1 MAEVLAEAGADPFG
15 LGFGVAV
22 LAAALSVI
30 GSLVAFACVGHSRYS
45 HKFRVVWLAAAAV
58 SLGGV
63 GQWLANS
70 VALLGLRI
78 PGTQILYTASLATAA
93 LAVSVAGALGGLV
106 LAGTS
111 YDLRRLIAGGLTM
124 GLSSGLSTYLTL
136 DALAIRGHVAESL
149 WLIGAAALVAM
160 LVSTATLWM
169 LQSVR
174 RLRLRLPAA
183 LLFAIGVAATYYLA
197 FAALDF
203 QVEPEGRA
211 PGGLTLFGVVFPMFV
226 LGTLGL
232 TLPITAVLI
241 APDRRDQAPQQATRP
256 VRPTLVGS
264 ARNTR

>member
-1 MAEVLAEAGADPFG
+1 MAEVLADAGADPFG
-15 LGFGVAV
+15 LGFGVAI

-78 PGTQILYTASLATAA
+78 PGTQILYTPSLATAA
-93 LAVSVAGALGGLV
+93 LAVSVAGALGGLL

-111 YDLRRLIAGGLTM
+111 FDLRRLVAGGLTM
-124 GLSSGLSTYLTL
+124 GLASGLSTYLTL
-136 DALAIRGHVAESL
+136 DALAIRGRVSESL
-149 WLIGAAALVAM
+149 WLIGAASLVAM
-160 LVSTATLWM
+160 LVSTTTLWM

-183 LLFAIGVAATYYLA
+183 LVFAAGVAATYYLA

-203 QVEPEGRA
+203 HVDPEGRA
-211 PGGLTLFGVVFPMFV
+211 PGGLTLFAVVFPMFV

-241 APDRRDQAPQQATRP
+241 APDRRDQTPQTPTRP
-256 VRPTLVGS
+256 ARPAFAS
-264 ARNTR
+264 AGKNSR